1 MNAFPLLH
9 DYTFQVVA
17 LGAALLGMASGL
29 IGSFA
34 VLRRQ
39 SLLGDVVSHAALP
52 GIAAVFLMTGT
63 KDTVWLLIGALCSG
77 LTATGFIIGVVRY
90 SRVKFDTALALGMSV
105 FFGLGLVLLTYVQK
119 IPNANQAGLQR
130 FIFGQ
135 AAVLLK
141 SDILVIAITGA
152 ALLAL
157 TLLFWKE
164 FKLLSFDPEF
174 ARSLGLPTRSLNVLL
189 SAMTVA
195 AIIAGLQTV
204 GVILMSAMLVAP
216 AVAARQWTN
225 RLGVMVGLAALFGA
239 VSGVAGTLASS
250 ALPKLPAGPAIVVAA
265 DVLVLISL
273 ALGRARSGR
282 GRKGGGAGPCL
293 PSLRFS

>member
-63 KDTVWLLIGALCSG
+63 KDTVWLLVGALCSG

-119 IPNANQAGLQR
+119 IPNANQA
-130 FIFGQ
+130 
-135 AAVLLK
+135 AVLLK
-141 SDILVIAITGA
+141 SDILVIAVTGA
-152 ALLAL
+152 VLLAL

-174 ARSLGLPTRSLNVLL
+174 ARSLGLPTRSLDVLL

-282 GRKGGGAGPCL
+282 GRKGGAPGHVSRA
-293 PSLRFS
+293 

>member
-119 IPNANQAGLQR
+119 IPNSNQAGLQR

-282 GRKGGGAGPCL
+282 GRKGGAPGHVSRA
-293 PSLRFS
+293 

>member
-17 LGAALLGMASGL
+17 LGAALLGMASGM

-135 AAVLLK
+135 AAVLLE
-141 SDILVIAITGA
+141 SDILVIAVTGA
-152 ALLAL
+152 VLLAL

-265 DVLVLISL
+265 DVLVLVSL

-282 GRKGGGAGPCL
+282 GRKGGAPGHVSRA
-293 PSLRFS
+293 

>member
-119 IPNANQAGLQR
+119 IPNSNQAGLQR

-141 SDILVIAITGA
+141 SDILVIAVTGA
-152 ALLAL
+152 VLLAL

-282 GRKGGGAGPCL
+282 GRKGGAPGHVSRA
-293 PSLRFS
+293 

>member
-17 LGAALLGMASGL
+17 LGAALLGMASGM

-119 IPNANQAGLQR
+119 IPNSNQAGLQR

-135 AAVLLK
+135 AAVLLE

-174 ARSLGLPTRSLNVLL
+174 ARSLGLPTRSLDVLL

-282 GRKGGGAGPCL
+282 GRKGGAPGHVSRA
-293 PSLRFS
+293 

>member
-119 IPNANQAGLQR
+119 IPNSNQAGLQR

-152 ALLAL
+152 VLLAL

-282 GRKGGGAGPCL
+282 GRKGGAPGHVSRA
-293 PSLRFS
+293 

>member
-119 IPNANQAGLQR
+119 IPNSNQAGLQR

-141 SDILVIAITGA
+141 SDILVIAVTGA

-216 AVAARQWTN
+216 AVAARQWTTGG
-225 RLGVMVGLAALFGA
+225 GVGGGRAALSGA
-239 VSGVAGTLASS
+239 VGGVGGPRASS
-250 ALPKLPAGPAIVVAA
+250 ALRRPPAGPAIVVAA

-282 GRKGGGAGPCL
+282 GRKGGAPGHVSRA
-293 PSLRFS
+293 

>member
-17 LGAALLGMASGL
+17 LGAALLGMASGM

-119 IPNANQAGLQR
+119 IPNSNQAGLQR

-282 GRKGGGAGPCL
+282 GRKGGAPGHVSRA
-293 PSLRFS
+293 

>member
-17 LGAALLGMASGL
+17 LGAALLGMASGM

-119 IPNANQAGLQR
+119 IPNSNQAGLQR

-141 SDILVIAITGA
+141 SDILVIAVTGA

-225 RLGVMVGLAALFGA
+225 RLGVMVGLASLFGA

-282 GRKGGGAGPCL
+282 GRKGGAPGHVSRA
-293 PSLRFS
+293 

>member
-9 DYTFQVVA
+9 DYTFQVVT

-119 IPNANQAGLQR
+119 IPNSNQAGLQR

-282 GRKGGGAGPCL
+282 GRKGGAPGHVSRA
-293 PSLRFS
+293 

>member
-17 LGAALLGMASGL
+17 LGAALLGMASGM

-77 LTATGFIIGVVRY
+77 LAATGFIIGVVRY

-119 IPNANQAGLQR
+119 IPNSNQAGLQR

-141 SDILVIAITGA
+141 SDILVIAVTGA
-152 ALLAL
+152 VLLAL

-239 VSGVAGTLASS
+239 VSGVAGTPAF
-250 ALPKLPAGPAIVVAA
+250 PAGPAIVVAA

-282 GRKGGGAGPCL
+282 GRKGGAPGHVSRA
-293 PSLRFS
+293 

>member
-119 IPNANQAGLQR
+119 IPNSNQAGLQR

-141 SDILVIAITGA
+141 SDILVIAVTGA
-152 ALLAL
+152 VLLAL

-239 VSGVAGTLASS
+239 ISGVAGTLASS

-265 DVLVLISL
+265 DILVLVSL

-282 GRKGGGAGPCL
+282 GRKGGAPGHVSRA
-293 PSLRFS
+293 

>member
-17 LGAALLGMASGL
+17 LGAALLGMASGM

-105 FFGLGLVLLTYVQK
+105 FFGLGLMLLTYVQK
-119 IPNANQAGLQR
+119 IPNSNQAGLQR

-141 SDILVIAITGA
+141 SDILVIAVTGA

-239 VSGVAGTLASS
+239 VSGVAGTLVSS
-250 ALPKLPAGPAIVVAA
+250 AMPKLPAGPAIVVAA
-265 DVLVLISL
+265 DILVLISL

-282 GRKGGGAGPCL
+282 GRKGGAPGHVSRA
-293 PSLRFS
+293 

>member
-17 LGAALLGMASGL
+17 LGAALLGMASGM

-119 IPNANQAGLQR
+119 IPNSNQAGLQR

-141 SDILVIAITGA
+141 SDILVIAVTGA
-152 ALLAL
+152 VLLAL

-273 ALGRARSGR
+273 ALGWARSGR
-282 GRKGGGAGPCL
+282 GRKGGAPGHVSRA
-293 PSLRFS
+293 

>member
-119 IPNANQAGLQR
+119 IPNSNQAGLQR

-225 RLGVMVGLAALFGA
+225 RLGVMVGLAGLFGA

-282 GRKGGGAGPCL
+282 GRKGGAPGHVSRA
-293 PSLRFS
+293 

>member
-17 LGAALLGMASGL
+17 LGAALLGMASGM

-63 KDTVWLLIGALCSG
+63 KDTVWLLVGALCSG

-119 IPNANQAGLQR
+119 IPNSNQAGLQR

-141 SDILVIAITGA
+141 SDILVIAVTGA
-152 ALLAL
+152 VLLAL

-265 DVLVLISL
+265 DILVLISL

-282 GRKGGGAGPCL
+282 GRKGGAPGHVSRA
-293 PSLRFS
+293 

>member
-17 LGAALLGMASGL
+17 LGAALLGMASGM

-77 LTATGFIIGVVRY
+77 LAATGFIIGVVRY

-119 IPNANQAGLQR
+119 IPNSNQAGLQR

-141 SDILVIAITGA
+141 SDILVIAVTGA
-152 ALLAL
+152 VLLAL

-174 ARSLGLPTRSLNVLL
+174 ARSLGLPTRSLDVLL

-265 DVLVLISL
+265 DVLVLVSL

-282 GRKGGGAGPCL
+282 GRKGGAPGHVSRA
-293 PSLRFS
+293 

>member
-17 LGAALLGMASGL
+17 LGAALLGMASGM

-119 IPNANQAGLQR
+119 IPNSNQAGLQR

-141 SDILVIAITGA
+141 SDILVIAVTGA

-164 FKLLSFDPEF
+164 FKLLGFDPEF

-282 GRKGGGAGPCL
+282 GRKGGAPGHVSRA
-293 PSLRFS
+293 

>member
-17 LGAALLGMASGL
+17 LGAALLGMTSGL

-90 SRVKFDTALALGMSV
+90 SRVQFDTALALGMSV

-119 IPNANQAGLQR
+119 IPNSNQAGLQR

-141 SDILVIAITGA
+141 SDILVIAVTGA
-152 ALLAL
+152 VLLAL

-282 GRKGGGAGPCL
+282 GRKGGAPGHVSRA
-293 PSLRFS
+293 

>member
-77 LTATGFIIGVVRY
+77 LAATGFIIGVVRY

-141 SDILVIAITGA
+141 SDILVIAVTGA
-152 ALLAL
+152 VLLAL

-282 GRKGGGAGPCL
+282 GRKGGAPGHVSRA
-293 PSLRFS
+293 

>member
-119 IPNANQAGLQR
+119 IPNSNQAGLQR

-141 SDILVIAITGA
+141 SDILVIAVTGA
-152 ALLAL
+152 VLLAL

-174 ARSLGLPTRSLNVLL
+174 ARSLGLPIRSLNVLL
-189 SAMTVA
+189 AAMTVA

-282 GRKGGGAGPCL
+282 GRKGGAPGHVSRA
-293 PSLRFS
+293 

>member
-77 LTATGFIIGVVRY
+77 LAATGFIIGVVRY

-119 IPNANQAGLQR
+119 IPNSNQAGLQR

-141 SDILVIAITGA
+141 SDILVIAVTGA
-152 ALLAL
+152 VLLAL

-225 RLGVMVGLAALFGA
+225 RLGVMVALAALFGA
-239 VSGVAGTLASS
+239 ISGVAGTLASS

-282 GRKGGGAGPCL
+282 GRKGGAPGHVSRA
-293 PSLRFS
+293 

>member
-17 LGAALLGMASGL
+17 LGAALLGMASGM

-119 IPNANQAGLQR
+119 IPNSNQAGLQR

-141 SDILVIAITGA
+141 SDILVIAVTGA

-174 ARSLGLPTRSLNVLL
+174 ARSLGFPTRSLNVLL

-282 GRKGGGAGPCL
+282 GRKGGAPGHVSRA
-293 PSLRFS
+293 

>member
-17 LGAALLGMASGL
+17 LGAALLGMASGM

-77 LTATGFIIGVVRY
+77 LMATGFIIGVVRY

-119 IPNANQAGLQR
+119 IPNSNQAGLQR

-141 SDILVIAITGA
+141 SDILVIAVTGA

-282 GRKGGGAGPCL
+282 GRKGGAPGHVSRA
-293 PSLRFS
+293 

>member
-17 LGAALLGMASGL
+17 LGAALLGMASGM

-119 IPNANQAGLQR
+119 IPNSNQAGLQR

-239 VSGVAGTLASS
+239 ISGVAGTLASS

-273 ALGRARSGR
+273 ALGRARSSR
-282 GRKGGGAGPCL
+282 GRKGGAPGHVSRA
-293 PSLRFS
+293 

>member
-17 LGAALLGMASGL
+17 LGAALLGMASGM

-90 SRVKFDTALALGMSV
+90 SRVQFDTALALGMSV

-119 IPNANQAGLQR
+119 IPNSNQAGLQR

-141 SDILVIAITGA
+141 SDILVIAVTGA
-152 ALLAL
+152 VLLAL

-239 VSGVAGTLASS
+239 ISGVAGTLASS

-265 DVLVLISL
+265 DILVLISL

-282 GRKGGGAGPCL
+282 GRKGGAPGHVSRA
-293 PSLRFS
+293 

>member
-17 LGAALLGMASGL
+17 LGAALLGMASGM

-119 IPNANQAGLQR
+119 IPNSNQAGLQR

-152 ALLAL
+152 VLLAL

-204 GVILMSAMLVAP
+204 GVILMSAMLGAP

-282 GRKGGGAGPCL
+282 GRKGGAPGHVSRA
-293 PSLRFS
+293 

>member
-119 IPNANQAGLQR
+119 IPNSNQAGLQR

-141 SDILVIAITGA
+141 SDILVIAVTGA

-174 ARSLGLPTRSLNVLL
+174 ARSLGFPTRSLNVLL

-282 GRKGGGAGPCL
+282 GRKGGAPGHVSRA
-293 PSLRFS
+293 

>member
-119 IPNANQAGLQR
+119 IPNSNQAGLQR

-152 ALLAL
+152 VLLAL

-239 VSGVAGTLASS
+239 ISGVAGTLASS

-282 GRKGGGAGPCL
+282 GRKGGAPGHVSRA
-293 PSLRFS
+293 

>member
-17 LGAALLGMASGL
+17 LGAALLGMASGM

-119 IPNANQAGLQR
+119 IPNSNQAGLQR

-141 SDILVIAITGA
+141 SDILVIAVTGA

-239 VSGVAGTLASS
+239 ISGVAGTLASS

-265 DVLVLISL
+265 DILVLISL

-282 GRKGGGAGPCL
+282 GRKGGAPGHVSRA
-293 PSLRFS
+293 

>member
-17 LGAALLGMASGL
+17 LGAALLGMASGM

-77 LTATGFIIGVVRY
+77 LAATGFIIGVVRY

-119 IPNANQAGLQR
+119 IPNSNQAGLQR

-141 SDILVIAITGA
+141 SDILVIAVTGA
-152 ALLAL
+152 VLLAL

-174 ARSLGLPTRSLNVLL
+174 ARSLGLPTRSLDVLL

-282 GRKGGGAGPCL
+282 GRKGGAPGHVSRA
-293 PSLRFS
+293 

>member
-119 IPNANQAGLQR
+119 IPNSNQAGLQR

-141 SDILVIAITGA
+141 SDILVIAVTGA
-152 ALLAL
+152 VLLAL

-239 VSGVAGTLASS
+239 ISGVAGTLASS

-282 GRKGGGAGPCL
+282 GRKGGAPGHVSRA
-293 PSLRFS
+293 

>member
-17 LGAALLGMASGL
+17 LGAALLGMASGM

-77 LTATGFIIGVVRY
+77 LMATGFIIGVVRY

-141 SDILVIAITGA
+141 SDILVIAVTGA

-174 ARSLGLPTRSLNVLL
+174 ARSLGFPTRSLNVLL

-282 GRKGGGAGPCL
+282 GRKGGAPGHVSRA
-293 PSLRFS
+293 

>member
-17 LGAALLGMASGL
+17 LGAALLGMASGM

-119 IPNANQAGLQR
+119 IPNSNQAGLQR

-135 AAVLLK
+135 AAVLLE
-141 SDILVIAITGA
+141 SDILVIAVTGA

-282 GRKGGGAGPCL
+282 GRKGGAPGHVSRA
-293 PSLRFS
+293 

>member
-17 LGAALLGMASGL
+17 LGAALLGMASGM

-77 LTATGFIIGVVRY
+77 LAATGFIIGVVRY

-119 IPNANQAGLQR
+119 IPNSNQAGLQR

-141 SDILVIAITGA
+141 SDILVIAVTGA

-174 ARSLGLPTRSLNVLL
+174 ARSLGLPTRSLDVLL

-282 GRKGGGAGPCL
+282 GRKGGAPGHVSRA
-293 PSLRFS
+293 

>member
-17 LGAALLGMASGL
+17 LGAALLGMASGM

-119 IPNANQAGLQR
+119 IPNSNQAGLQR

-152 ALLAL
+152 VLLAL

-225 RLGVMVGLAALFGA
+225 RLGVMVALAALFGA
-239 VSGVAGTLASS
+239 ISGVAGTLASS

-282 GRKGGGAGPCL
+282 GRKGGAPGHVSRA
-293 PSLRFS
+293 

>member
-77 LTATGFIIGVVRY
+77 LAATGFIIGVVRY
-90 SRVKFDTALALGMSV
+90 SRVKFDTALSLGMSV

-119 IPNANQAGLQR
+119 IPNSNQAGLQR

-141 SDILVIAITGA
+141 SDILVIAVTGA
-152 ALLAL
+152 VLLAL

-282 GRKGGGAGPCL
+282 GRKGGAPGHVSRA
-293 PSLRFS
+293 

>member
-17 LGAALLGMASGL
+17 LGAALLGMASGM

-119 IPNANQAGLQR
+119 IPNSNQAGLQR

-141 SDILVIAITGA
+141 SDILVIAVTGA
-152 ALLAL
+152 VLLAL

-225 RLGVMVGLAALFGA
+225 RLGVMVALAALFGA

-265 DVLVLISL
+265 DILVLISL

-282 GRKGGGAGPCL
+282 GRKGGAPGHVSRA
-293 PSLRFS
+293 